1 MGGPVA
7 GFPRLLALGDAAYTV
22 EFGGGIAPEIH
33 ARVLGFAAALAD
45 LALPGVIEWVPAF
58 RSVTVHVDPDRVAP
72 EGLAADLLA
81 LAREGREATASGRRR
96 VVPVCFDDEFAP
108 DLPDVAA
115 HCGLAREAVIER
127 LCATEF
133 SAYMLG
139 FLPGF
144 AYLGGLP
151 AALEMP
157 RLATPRPR
165 VPAGSLAIA
174 GRMAAIYPW
183 DSPGGWRLL
192 GRTGV
197 ALFDAGNAAR
207 PALLAPGDRV
217 CFRAVASLAEAA
229 EITETVPE
237 RP

>member
-1 MGGPVA
+1 M
-7 GFPRLLALGDAAYTV
+7 
-22 EFGGGIAPEIH
+22 
-33 ARVLGFAAALAD
+33 
-45 LALPGVIEWVPAF
+45 
-58 RSVTVHVDPDRVAP
+58 
-72 EGLAADLLA
+72 
-81 LAREGREATASGRRR
+81 
-96 VVPVCFDDEFAP
+96 
-108 DLPDVAA
+108 
-115 HCGLAREAVIER
+115 IER

-197 ALFDAGNAAR
+197 GLFDAGNAAR

-229 EITETVPE
+229 EAVQA